1 MKTSRQ
7 RRLGCRA
14 LGLAM
19 LAGLVWL
26 SPSLAKGD
34 ERGPGECP
42 SGSLRVISQRHYTVA
57 VRVRPLL
64 FWIERKNVGDGRLTW
79 SESAAGSVRVEFLIG
94 SDPNRTPRR
103 INRWGY
109 IAETTCGST
118 STLVGVMTQSD
129 EQSVEEATARLRNSS
144 HDGQAFSAIRA
155 VVTHGESR
163 AWVTPVRVDEDY
175 TYRELEEVLRRVPDG
190 GAANRRIAVEAG
202 AAQGFL
208 ATAAALVRESLTACH
223 PPGRTAGVTPS
234 ARAYVH
240 GDRLYDMRLRSCTP
254 LAAEGPDTPEPSL
267 VEADFEVRTRAT
279 GRTTR
284 FRLTYPTGGPLAGVP
299 VRIVYRPRWWFEAE
313 MTLAGDTTSSIPHRC
328 R

>member
-1 MKTSRQ
+1 
-7 RRLGCRA
+7 
-14 LGLAM
+14 
-19 LAGLVWL
+19 
-26 SPSLAKGD
+26 
-34 ERGPGECP
+34 
-42 SGSLRVISQRHYTVA
+42 
-57 VRVRPLL
+57 VRPLL

-254 LAAEGPDTPEPSL
+254 LAAEGPDTPGPSL